1 MRAILALLCIDFGE
15 IYFLVYINYFVFF
28 FVYVY
33 FHFILLCTTGFFRA
47 IIRSMKV
54 TRNLEIS
61 SREFFETVFLNL
73 AQEIRSTDK
82 TEVNIGDFR
91 TGYRYIHNPENAA
104 LRVSFEIVEYQ
115 EEKLYKAVRVSNNA
129 TTTICY
135 EVTPCDTGITVDF
148 TYESSTDANRKKGF
162 FHGFTEIIMLSR
174 MTDTLYN
181 FQKDAITRRD
191 GYVERKTNNPLRP
204 VRREKT
210 EE

>member
-1 MRAILALLCIDFGE
+1 MCIFHGA
-15 IYFLVYINYFVFF
+15 FFNLVYIIFLVFS
-28 FVYVY
+28 FVYVCTN
-33 FHFILLCTTGFFRA
+33 FILECTRDFFRV
-47 IIRSMKV
+47 IMKPMKV

-82 TEVNIGDFR
+82 VEINIADFQ
-91 TGYRYIHNPENAA
+91 TGYRHIHNPENPA

-129 TTTICY
+129 TTTVCY
-135 EVTPCDTGITVDF
+135 EVTPIDTGISVTF
-148 TYESSTDANRKKGF
+148 TYESSADTHKKKGF

-174 MTDTLYN
+174 MTDALYN

-191 GYVERKTNNPLRP
+191 GYVERKTSNPLRP
-204 VRREKT
+204 IKRENT
-210 EE
+210 EQ